1 MRVHA
6 WYRRSYFIDGV
17 QTTVVSVQSFPLEWK
32 LHRLDRQSLLRIEHY
47 HRERPSY
54 IRVFLIRLFL
64 GITTHQSSRGQII
77 RKHNAIKCKY
87 LGHYKVRRN
96 RKEAASFPCYS
107 SMKLTNSRTKYK
119 KKKKRRQRF
128 IRDGACNKRTYARR
142 TRIAFSFAFVRPL
155 LHFLV
160 YFSVRECLQER
171 LISSSAVADAVV
183 TTPCNAK
190 EIPRRD
196 KRERKKR
203 QSMAVARSAE
213 W

>member
-1 MRVHA
+1 MRLNANTQATIKFVVIAKKQHRFLVFHEA
-6 WYRRSYFIDGV
+6 DKLSY
-17 QTTVVSVQSFPLEWK
+17 E
-32 LHRLDRQSLLRIEHY
+32 E
-47 HRERPSY
+47 
-54 IRVFLIRLFL
+54 
-64 GITTHQSSRGQII
+64 
-77 RKHNAIKCKY
+77 
-87 LGHYKVRRN
+87 
-96 RKEAASFPCYS
+96 
-107 SMKLTNSRTKYK
+107 K
-119 KKKKRRQRF
+119 KKKRQRF
-128 IRDGACNKRTYARR
+128 IRDGACNKRTL
-142 TRIAFSFAFVRPL
+142 AFSFAFVRPL

-213 W
+213 WQTVNGEQSASERANLRLGPLLFMIYLVKHSMKRGSMTENTCDQNRPARCATRCGLYVSSRYLTAEIPLRSFFDRTESFANKQRI